1 MHVDN
6 ELLLKVAKN
15 AKLRLTPEELAEFT
29 PQLKEILNA
38 FSQLDTIDTKN
49 TAISIQPIPVKNAL
63 RDDTPGTCLPQD
75 VILNNTTHKKNGY
88 FLGPKAL

>member
-1 MHVDN
+1 MLVDQ

-38 FSQLDTIDTKN
+38 FSQLDTIDTKH

-63 RDDTPGTCLPQD
+63 REDTPDACVSQD
-75 VILNNTTHKKNGY
+75 VILHNTTHKRNGY
-88 FLGPKAL
+88 FLGPQAL